1 MSYYKSLD
9 QLNLVN
15 TDDWDDFEI
24 LELES
29 ARTVV
34 LFHQLNNYR
43 LRGAVDPEAA
53 GAEWGAFED
62 SWNAVITNTPT
73 GLGFVQRPGP
83 YLWNAIFAYLAN
95 SGYALRQGLS
105 QEEYENGFGLLNY
118 EQGLMNVAFRRP
130 PSVPNSISLPPWLQS
145 WRGGR

>member
-34 LFHQLNNYR
+34 LFHQVSHLD
-43 LRGAVDPEAA
+43 LKGTK
-53 GAEWGAFED
+53 F
-62 SWNAVITNTPT
+62 I
-73 GLGFVQRPGP
+73 LKF
-83 YLWNAIFAYLAN
+83 
-95 SGYALRQGLS
+95 
-105 QEEYENGFGLLNY
+105 
-118 EQGLMNVAFRRP
+118 
-130 PSVPNSISLPPWLQS
+130 
-145 WRGGR
+145 